1 VVAALGLQRTDRVR
15 VWWMV
20 GPVALGAVQLV
31 LTARGIHQPGPGAL
45 DVSMVRGG
53 VPWMW

>member
-1 VVAALGLQRTDRVR
+1 
-15 VWWMV
+15 V